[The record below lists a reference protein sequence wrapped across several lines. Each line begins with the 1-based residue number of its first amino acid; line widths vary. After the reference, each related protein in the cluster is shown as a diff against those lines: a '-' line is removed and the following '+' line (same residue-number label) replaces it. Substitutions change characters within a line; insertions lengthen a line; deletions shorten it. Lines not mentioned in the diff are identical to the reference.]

1 MTSCGS
7 DPLHLRFAAHA
18 NFVPEGTAVAVG
30 EAAAAATGLRGGVAF
45 VAAADGFTTGAGER
59 EAAGST
65 TTGDEGTGALAAFQH
80 TTRHATE
87 RNTCGKLDIPVPLPL
102 LPPAAA
108 TVGFA
113 SAAVG
118 EGTLAAPIGRR
129 DSGATPIVA
138 SIAGTSASSSSEG
151 SGGRGHTY
159 DSSTVKHRSCNDVGG
174 NNGKFSKTE
183 TGSHL
188 VQPD

>member
-59 EAAGST
+59 PAAGST

-80 TTRHATE
+80 TTCHATE
-87 RNTCGKLDIPVPLPL
+87 RGTRAANWTYQCPCPCYLQQLQQWGLHPQLWAKGPWPHRSAGEIRARHRLWQASQELAHPH
-102 LPPAAA
+102 PAKAQEA
-108 TVGFA
+108 
-113 SAAVG
+113 
-118 EGTLAAPIGRR
+118 
-129 DSGATPIVA
+129 GAT
-138 SIAGTSASSSSEG
+138 
-151 SGGRGHTY
+151 HT
-159 DSSTVKHRSCNDVGG
+159 TRP
-174 NNGKFSKTE
+174 
-183 TGSHL
+183 L
-188 VQPD
+188 